1 MKVLVPVKRVIDANV
16 RVRVKRDGSGVE
28 TAGVKMAMNPFCE
41 IAVEEAV
48 RLREAGRVSEVVIV
62 SVGCGRCQDV
72 IRTALAMGA
81 DRGILLETETDLQP
95 LAVAGL
101 LKALVEREMP
111 ELVILGKQAID
122 DDNNQTGQM
131 LAGLLNWPQGTFIS
145 RLEINDGKINVVR
158 EIDGGTESLA
168 LNLPAVVTTDLRLN
182 EPRYVKLPNMMK
194 AKKAPLEIRPVAEFD
209 VDITPKLTQL
219 KLEEPPPRKKGT
231 RVESAAQLLDKLRN
245 EAGVI

>member
-219 KLEEPPPRKKGT
+219 KLEEPPPRKKGI
-231 RVESAAQLLDKLRN
+231 RVESAARLLDKLRN